1 MFKLAWEEIRYQP
14 KKYILIELLIV
25 IMLFMVLFLTGLS
38 NGLGR
43 EVSAQIDNYGDMTY
57 ILKDDAKG
65 NITYSNMTEKD
76 KSNLS
81 DLSLKKLAGLTIQRA
96 SVTKAGKGDKKD
108 ISYFAIE
115 KSSLLN
121 PKISQGKILS
131 TDKKEVVLDESFK
144 QEGIKIGDKIKDSA
158 SEITLTVV
166 GFTKEAKYG
175 HSSIGFIS
183 KDTYVAMREA
193 NQPNY
198 KWLPQAYVTSSK
210 PSNSSLP
217 SGLKAY
223 QKQAII
229 EKIPGYQAEHLTL
242 TMITWV
248 LLLASAAILGVFFYI
263 LTLQKLHQFGVL
275 KAIGFSMTKIAIS
288 QILQIMILAT
298 IGIGIGVVAAIGLAR
313 VMPVG
318 MPFFLEY
325 SRIAIVVLSFI
336 AITVTCGALSLL
348 KVRQVDPVQVIGG
361 NGE

>member
-1 MFKLAWEEIRYQP
+1 M
-14 KKYILIELLIV
+14 
-25 IMLFMVLFLTGLS
+25 
-38 NGLGR
+38 
-43 EVSAQIDNYGDMTY
+43 
-57 ILKDDAKG
+57 
-65 NITYSNMTEKD
+65 
-76 KSNLS
+76 
-81 DLSLKKLAGLTIQRA
+81 
-96 SVTKAGKGDKKD
+96 
-108 ISYFAIE
+108 
-115 KSSLLN
+115 
-121 PKISQGKILS
+121 
-131 TDKKEVVLDESFK
+131 VLDESFK

-263 LTLQKLHQFGVL
+263 LTLQKLHQNQPICIYQG
-275 KAIGFSMTKIAIS
+275 KAKGLIGYIDQSKTPFTTAWLSVYQFEGESNVEIGQQGNMIS
-288 QILQIMILAT
+288 TSQAECESI
-298 IGIGIGVVAAIGLAR
+298 
-313 VMPVG
+313 
-318 MPFFLEY
+318 
-325 SRIAIVVLSFI
+325 
-336 AITVTCGALSLL
+336 
-348 KVRQVDPVQVIGG
+348 D
-361 NGE
+361 